1 MDKVCKIIENM
12 IYEFNDLKRKEL
24 FSDKEIIAIA
34 NKRRHH
40 EYRINSPTSVLLHFI
55 LYLEFEMNLEN
66 LRTKR
71 KNEKKE
77 KLIEEI
83 LQNKNLIK
91 DHYKEFSILKN
102 KMEEEKNFDKFKEL
116 RKLLNKN
123 ENESKK
129 FKNNVLK
136 VEKKLQTLLGYSLS
150 EYSLIKRIINIFD
163 VCLRKNYNNISLW
176 LQYFNFCF
184 IKKKYDELENAILN
198 SLKYHIKNE
207 LIWLIYLFY
216 FYNIKKNIIQTRM
229 LYLRAI
235 LFIPDSIYLNVL
247 YFHFEFDVF
256 MKLINNYKKKIETD
270 IHQIKTNETNNN
282 NHINGTKKKNKNDE
296 QKIQNIHGY
305 YENEN
310 NNIKVNEQKNKKDN
324 NNMNETI
331 CINSTNDTLD
341 IRTTTN
347 ISNNNNNNYYHSGA
361 SRGNINHNINNS
373 NNNKYLNDSNNVIH
387 LKDLQ
392 IDHVYGEFLK
402 TNMDNMNIINS
413 NHISD
418 FKVNADDNN
427 GENYLTSFDNNIYSV
442 IKEEDKYGLDVII
455 FLIKKYM
462 STLGSDKSKLH
473 IFVFLLLNTLL
484 KIEKNSWIKMYTRQ
498 YDDFKQVVL
507 DSINSCKFEEPFLYY
522 YFFIETCVNSCYFDF
537 FEDTE
542 FTILKDEYYK
552 RSMEKLEN
560 KNIYKIEK
568 YFKYEHV
575 KNLLKQLFNM
585 FDNELMIYFFCI
597 ILTNLYDNISVYNNI
612 SEIFTIDIN
621 VKNDILE
628 KQHENKEIN
637 NTYNTNNTNNN
648 DNLENNILDN
658 TDTITNNPTVNN
670 INTTK
675 NILHYMKEP
684 NLTCHEDLEIFHF
697 LKDDIFLC
705 SNYKFH
711 KLNMDFIKENN
722 INTYDLL
729 CKLNFI
735 THVCLMEKNHSQISS
750 NNYLFSYDKTNKNK
764 DILSS
769 ILYFFLFNPKN
780 MVQKLSYQK
789 GKNNDIKEEKMSP
802 NFILKKRKQT
812 KDFLSSPSI
821 SKKIKR
827 ENQNKAK
834 KKFEVNIYENDS
846 DNKSVSDTDEAT
858 DDESD
863 DESDEKNDK
872 NIQDNNDNSTNTS
885 DEEEKT
891 NIYLKKSKNTQLI
904 KKKEIHEKE
913 FFIIDKLLLILTKKI
928 HVLVKIHII
937 KCILT
942 IVVYLDN
949 ENIKACLSMTIK
961 QEYKNIMKINVSGKY
976 SNELNE
982 MINIYKKVYLE

>member
-12 IYEFNDLKRKEL
+12 VYEFNDLKRKEL

-91 DHYKEFSILKN
+91 NHYKEFSILKN
-102 KMEEEKNFDKFKEL
+102 KMEEEKRFDKFKEL

-123 ENESKK
+123 ENEAKK

-150 EYSLIKRIINIFD
+150 EHSLIKRIINIFD
-163 VCLRKNYNNISLW
+163 VCLRKYYNNISLW

-235 LFIPDSIYLNVL
+235 LFIPDSIYLNIL
-247 YFHFEFDVF
+247 YFHFECDVF
-256 MKLINNYKKKIETD
+256 IKLLNNYKKKIETD
-270 IHQIKTNETNNN
+270 IHQIKAHEPNNNN
-282 NHINGTKKKNKNDE
+282 NHINGTKKKNKND
-296 QKIQNIHGY
+296 
-305 YENEN
+305 N
-310 NNIKVNEQKNKKDN
+310 NDTKQTV
-324 NNMNETI
+324 
-331 CINSTNDTLD
+331 CINSTNDVLS
-341 IRTTTN
+341 IKTTTN
-347 ISNNNNNNYYHSGA
+347 SNSNSNSNNNNNNNNNNNSGD
-361 SRGNINHNINNS
+361 STCNNYDSINNS
-373 NNNKYLNDSNNVIH
+373 NNNNYINDNNNVIH

-402 TNMDNMNIINS
+402 TNMDNMNIIDS
-413 NHISD
+413 NNISEIKD
-418 FKVNADDNN
+418 NAEGNHVED
-427 GENYLTSFDNNIYSV
+427 YLTSFDNNIYSV

-462 STLGSDKSKLH
+462 STLSKDKSKLH

-484 KIEKNSWIKMYTRQ
+484 KIEKNSWIKMYTKQ

-507 DSINSCKFEEPFLYY
+507 DSINSCKFEQPFLYY

-537 FEDTE
+537 FEDEE
-542 FTILKDEYYK
+542 FTILKDQYYK
-552 RSMEKLEN
+552 TSMEKIEN
-560 KNIYKIEK
+560 KNIYNIEK

-575 KNLLKQLFNM
+575 KILLKQLFNM

-597 ILTNLYDNISVYNNI
+597 ILTNLYDNISIYNNI

-628 KQHENKEIN
+628 KNDKNKEIN
-637 NTYNTNNTNNN
+637 NTNHTNNN

-658 TDTITNNPTVNN
+658 TDTITNNLNVDN
-670 INTTK
+670 INSTK

-711 KLNMDFIKENN
+711 KINMDFIKENN

-735 THVCLMEKNHSQISS
+735 THVCLMEKNHSEISS

-769 ILYFFLFNPKN
+769 ILYFFLYNPKN
-780 MVQKLSYQK
+780 LVQKNSQK
-789 GKNNDIKEEKMSP
+789 WP
-802 NFILKKRKQT
+802 H
-812 KDFLSSPSI
+812 SSHL
-821 SKKIKR
+821 
-827 ENQNKAK
+827 
-834 KKFEVNIYENDS
+834 NI
-846 DNKSVSDTDEAT
+846 
-858 DDESD
+858 
-863 DESDEKNDK
+863 
-872 NIQDNNDNSTNTS
+872 DNNQFT
-885 DEEEKT
+885 
-891 NIYLKKSKNTQLI
+891 
-904 KKKEIHEKE
+904 
-913 FFIIDKLLLILTKKI
+913 
-928 HVLVKIHII
+928 HI
-937 KCILT
+937 
-942 IVVYLDN
+942 N
-949 ENIKACLSMTIK
+949 
-961 QEYKNIMKINVSGKY
+961 G
-976 SNELNE
+976 
-982 MINIYKKVYLE
+982 